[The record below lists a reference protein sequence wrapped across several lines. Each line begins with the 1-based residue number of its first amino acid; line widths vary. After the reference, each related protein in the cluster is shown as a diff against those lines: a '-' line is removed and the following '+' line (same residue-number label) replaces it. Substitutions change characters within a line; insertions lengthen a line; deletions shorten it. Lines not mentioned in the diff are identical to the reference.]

1 MGQALPEK
9 ASSAWGSVVT
19 TLLAR
24 LLLLTRADEKGVPH
38 VAPIPAGERPV
49 LDDLGIHHDLNGHIK
64 ERNDLKVVKL
74 VVANLAQLLVI
85 RLGVRDLQQVC
96 PHLVD

>member
-1 MGQALPEK
+1 MRESPDSRTESIIRSVEVQDLMGQALPEK
-9 ASSAWGSVVT
+9 ASSAWGSVAT

-24 LLLLTRADEKGVPH
+24 LLVLTCADEKGVPH

-49 LDDLGIHHDLNGHIK
+49 LDDLGIHHDFDGHVE

-74 VVANLAQLLVI
+74 VVADLA
-85 RLGVRDLQQVC
+85 
-96 PHLVD
+96 